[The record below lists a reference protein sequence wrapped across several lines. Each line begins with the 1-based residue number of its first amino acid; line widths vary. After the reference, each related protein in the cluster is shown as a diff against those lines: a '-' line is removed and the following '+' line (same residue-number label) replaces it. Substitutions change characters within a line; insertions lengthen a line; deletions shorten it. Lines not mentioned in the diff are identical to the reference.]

1 MPFWPECEAG
11 RRVLHPLHLKIIF
24 VFCLGRTLSGP
35 DDDFGRVLNKVKG
48 KKMVAEI
55 LGVELRLVGMEQ
67 ARAAVPC
74 HTDGFH
80 CE

>member
-1 MPFWPECEAG
+1 M
-11 RRVLHPLHLKIIF
+11 
-24 VFCLGRTLSGP
+24 GRTLSGP